1 VSTLDTPPETPAAAG
16 AGAAPAR
23 RGRRLPVGELVVT
36 TALGG
41 LGVFALVEAHT
52 IAVPASSNAVGP
64 RAFPYAVG
72 AILVLSAVALLVA
85 QLRGDRGEVEGGE
98 DVDTSGGADWVAVAK
113 LTGAFAALVVLVEPL
128 GWPIA
133 ASLMFGGTAWA
144 LGARPWWRAL
154 LVAAVLNTVV
164 HIVFTQ
170 VLGVYLPAGPLE
182 GVVGFG

>member
-1 VSTLDTPPETPAAAG
+1 VSALETPPETPAGSSAAG
-16 AGAAPAR
+16 DR
-23 RGRRLPVGELVVT
+23 RRRRLPAGELVVVAVLT
-36 TALGG
+36 G

-52 IAVPASSNAVGP
+52 IAVPTSSNAVGP

-72 AILVLSAVALLVA
+72 VLLVGSAVGLLVA
-85 QLRGDRGEVEGGE
+85 VLRGDRGEVEGGE

-113 LTGAFAALVVLVEPL
+113 LTGAFAALVVLVDPL

-154 LVAAVLNTVV
+154 LVAVVLNTAV
-164 HIVFTQ
+164 HVVFTQ